1 MAEMVYLQL
10 AESVLAEK
18 RKVLIRDV
26 SKVVSDN
33 LDLKN
38 KIEKI
43 ELMNFS
49 TSSKEQQVISPID
62 LRYRTISE
70 NGNPGRGTC
79 NRTWTDVYS
88 VGQPIAL
95 RIASVSSTK
104 PQMFAAFL

>member
-49 TSSKEQQVISPID
+49 TVQRDSRSYPYWIS
-62 LRYRTISE
+62 
-70 NGNPGRGTC
+70 
-79 NRTWTDVYS
+79 
-88 VGQPIAL
+88 
-95 RIASVSSTK
+95 
-104 PQMFAAFL
+104 

>member
-49 TSSKEQQVISPID
+49 TSSKEQQVISILD
-62 LRYRTISE
+62 IIEEIKKNCCVSRILDSLMSSYIIRHSIRRT
-70 NGNPGRGTC
+70 G
-79 NRTWTDVYS
+79 
-88 VGQPIAL
+88 
-95 RIASVSSTK
+95 
-104 PQMFAAFL
+104 

>member
-43 ELMNFS
+43 ELQDIPEPEIKG
-49 TSSKEQQVISPID
+49 TAGHIHIGYHRGDQKK
-62 LRYRTISE
+62 LRWGAVYPES
-70 NGNPGRGTC
+70 
-79 NRTWTDVYS
+79 WT
-88 VGQPIAL
+88 A
-95 RIASVSSTK
+95 
-104 PQMFAAFL
+104 